1 MFGAKLCRPQ
11 LCPHSLVAVSVSP
24 APVVVTMGNSGSIA
38 EVVSHLET
46 PLADVKNKSILK
58 NRPGKEYD
66 LCMKY

>member
-11 LCPHSLVAVSVSP
+11 LCPHSLAAVSVSP
-24 APVVVTMGNSGSIA
+24 APAPAVVTMGNSGSIA
-38 EVVSHLET
+38 EVVTHLET

-66 LCMKY
+66 L

>member
-11 LCPHSLVAVSVSP
+11 LCPHSLAAVSVSP
-24 APVVVTMGNSGSIA
+24 APAVVTMGNSGSIA
-38 EVVSHLET
+38 EVVTHLET

-66 LCMKY
+66 L